1 MTLQEKLADFKA
13 QFESGGPPYN
23 TPKALIE
30 IFHRTTEELRRSG
43 LAERALKTGHRAPAF
58 TLKTHPVASIARTRR
73 TPSRPAKPNSLAR
86 WHCKSWSTMLA
97 TSARSRS

>member
-30 IFHRTTEELRRSG
+30 IFHRATEELRRSG
-43 LAERALKTGHRAPAF
+43 LAERALKIGDRAPVF
-58 TLKTHPVASIARTRR
+58 TLRNQDGNPISSAELL
-73 TPSRPAKPNSLAR
+73 AKGPLVITFFR
-86 WHCKSWSTMLA
+86 GHW
-97 TSARSRS
+97 

>member
-30 IFHRTTEELRRSG
+30 IFHRATEELRRSG
-43 LAERALKTGHRAPAF
+43 LAERALKTGHLAPAF
-58 TLKTHPVASIARTRR
+58 TLKNQDGNSISSAELL
-73 TPSRPAKPNSLAR
+73 AKGPLVITFFR
-86 WHCKSWSTMLA
+86 GHW
-97 TSARSRS
+97 